1 MNINSIISSLS
12 SIHPNACLG
21 SDVTIDS
28 FSTIHENVE
37 IGAGT
42 WIGSNVTIMN
52 GARIGKNCKIFP
64 GSVISAIPQDL
75 KFSGEDSFVQIG
87 DHSVIREC
95 VTVNRGTSAHGV
107 TSIGSN
113 CLIMAYSHIA
123 HDCIVG
129 DYSVFSN
136 NSTLAGHVKIGKKVI
151 LSGFTAVNQ
160 FCNIGDFA
168 FVAGGARIRKDI
180 PPFVKAGRDPIAFVG
195 INSVGLRRNGYN
207 VSQINN
213 IQDIYRIIFQKKF
226 NTSQALG
233 ILEKNME
240 MSLEKSQV
248 IDFIKKSDRGIIK
261 GYF

>member
-1 MNINSIISSLS
+1 MNINSTISSLS

-21 SDVTIDS
+21 NDLTIDS

-37 IGAGT
+37 IGTGT

-87 DHSVIREC
+87 DHSIIREC
-95 VTVNRGTSAHGV
+95 VTINRGTSAHGV

-136 NSTLAGHVKIGKKVI
+136 NSTLAGHVKIGKKVKI
-151 LSGFTAVNQ
+151 KFVKDRPGHDLRYALNSNKIKADLRWSSKTKIIEGLNKTFLWYYNNQ
-160 FCNIGDFA
+160 RYFDNFKK
-168 FVAGGARIRKDI
+168 KDI
-180 PPFVKAGRDPIAFVG
+180 TKR
-195 INSVGLRRNGYN
+195 
-207 VSQINN
+207 
-213 IQDIYRIIFQKKF
+213 
-226 NTSQALG
+226 LG
-233 ILEKNME
+233 DN
-240 MSLEKSQV
+240 
-248 IDFIKKSDRGIIK
+248 
-261 GYF
+261 